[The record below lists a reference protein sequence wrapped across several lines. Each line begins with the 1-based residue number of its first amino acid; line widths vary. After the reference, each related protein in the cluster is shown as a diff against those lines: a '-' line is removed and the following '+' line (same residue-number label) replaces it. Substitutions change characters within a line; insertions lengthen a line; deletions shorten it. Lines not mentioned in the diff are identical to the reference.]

1 MWYIS
6 EGELDPGLFY
16 LIIFP
21 PHVMEAWHLGSE
33 DALRLGDSDR
43 QVDTLNGRISH
54 HLVGDPAYFT
64 FDTYS
69 APGYYISR
77 AVQSR
82 GGMSGSV
89 FVNPM
94 RESIEFEVFVEL
106 WSLGW

>member
-1 MWYIS
+1 
-6 EGELDPGLFY
+6 
-16 LIIFP
+16 
-21 PHVMEAWHLGSE
+21 MEAWHLGNE
-33 DALRLGDSDR
+33 DALRQADSNI
-43 QVDTLNGRISH
+43 QVNTLHGRISH

-106 WSLGW
+106 WSLG